1 MTERTNDVFI
11 YWDNSNIFHE
21 AQRLAEE
28 RNGLT
33 EAKYRVRIH
42 FDNLLKLAQAGDER
56 NLKSAFAAGSIP
68 PDLQNL
74 WNRMENLGIEVHI
87 FDRVSAGLGEQ
98 QVPDSVLQLRMVQ
111 NALKY
116 RPGIAVLLTGDGAG
130 YREGQ
135 GFHTTLE
142 LLHDNGWGIE
152 VLSWKYSCKR
162 QMRTWAEQNGKFI
175 PLDDYYNSITFLE
188 PSRPGQPLAN
198 SREAE
203 NLDLA
208 NRPTV

>member
-28 RNGLT
+28 RNGST

-42 FDNLLKLAQAGDER
+42 FDNLLKLALAGR
-56 NLKSAFAAGSIP
+56 NLKSALAAGSIP

-74 WNRMENLGIEVHI
+74 WNRMENLGIEVKI

-98 QVPDSVLQLRMVQ
+98 QVPDGVLQHRM
-111 NALKY
+111 ALNGLIYKNS
-116 RPGIAVLLTGDGAG
+116 PGIVVLLTGDGAG
-130 YREGQ
+130 YHEGH

-142 LLHDNGWGIE
+142 ILHDNGWRIE
-152 VLSWKYSCKR
+152 VLSWQHSCKR

-175 PLDDYYNSITFLE
+175 PLDNYYNAITFLE